1 MRSILFLIVLSV
13 TACGTE
19 PDRVGASWDDATVY
33 VTSFERPL
41 PIHTLF
47 PTVKLRARIDNST
60 ATARSFYLGGR
71 NFRDGLILGG
81 SEDDPARFLL
91 VGPDTT
97 LSFFATPSDR
107 WRTYDDS
114 LTIEPGASLDLLL
127 VADNAWVAMR
137 RSDPTFVEM
146 DSVAFVNFFVRSLQH
161 GHLLYAADSTSP
173 DTLAFVR
180 APNARVE
187 VVSPAP

>member
-1 MRSILFLIVLSV
+1 MTLRSTSRRSS
-13 TACGTE
+13 
-19 PDRVGASWDDATVY
+19 DRS
-33 VTSFERPL
+33 P
-41 PIHTLF
+41 
-47 PTVKLRARIDNST
+47 ST
-60 ATARSFYLGGR
+60 RSFPLSSFAPVSTTAPPGR